1 MACLQL
7 KQVDECLQA
16 VSSPAG
22 LHAKMN
28 NSAKTLRAL
37 RLFFFVI
44 FLRPLGNL
52 LMAWGMKSLPAML
65 PVHLSLF
72 LRALLNPYV
81 AGGILLLVLSVL
93 LRMALLSLADLTFV
107 LPLTAFGYVLSTF
120 FGQVIL
126 SEKISWTGW
135 LGTLF
140 TFAGTAIV
148 GLTPS
153 NTTRTE

>member
-1 MACLQL
+1 
-7 KQVDECLQA
+7 
-16 VSSPAG
+16 
-22 LHAKMN
+22 
-28 NSAKTLRAL
+28 
-37 RLFFFVI
+37 
-44 FLRPLGNL
+44 
-52 LMAWGMKSLPAML
+52 MAWGMKSLPAML

-81 AGGILLLVLSVL
+81 AGGILLLALSVL
-93 LRMALLSLADLTFV
+93 VRMALLSLADLTFV
-107 LPLTAFGYVLSTF
+107 LPLTAFGYVLSTL

-140 TFAGTAIV
+140 IFAGTAIV

-153 NTTRTE
+153 NTTRTESGKL